1 LINRLTDRSVVGV
14 QVFRSHKLRHQG
26 ALANGG
32 GAQHKDAVRRW
43 TLRRA
48 ALPRTRQRARRR
60 IPRRSRIRGSQVF
73 RAASNRRKAR
83 RVLRLAQNKVT
94 SSITSSITSYQ
105 YAFHKDLKGFFEYS
119 SIRENREYSSIRE
132 NYATSFL
139 ILGFRRF
146 WGGFLGIFRN
156 CRLLALLNECRG
168 HSVSFEILIF

>member
-1 LINRLTDRSVVGV
+1 V

-119 SIRENREYSSIRE
+119 SIREN
-132 NYATSFL
+132 YATNFL

-168 HSVSFEILIF
+168 HSDSFEILIF